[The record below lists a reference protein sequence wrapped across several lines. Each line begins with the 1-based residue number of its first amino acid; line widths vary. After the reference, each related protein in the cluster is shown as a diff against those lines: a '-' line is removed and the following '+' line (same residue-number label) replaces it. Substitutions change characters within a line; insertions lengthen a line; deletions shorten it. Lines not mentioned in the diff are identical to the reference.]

1 MFQLAVGGV
10 GAVFSSFKQSCLT
23 YVDANIFFSIF
34 FSQFCT
40 TSWTLRKLYSK
51 TVSVH

>member
-34 FSQFCT
+34 FFSILHNVLDT
-40 TSWTLRKLYSK
+40 
-51 TVSVH
+51 